1 MKIKKF
7 VATLSL
13 AAMTTFSLAACGDD
27 SDSDGTKDNPLVSD
41 NGGDDKDDTDKDD
54 TDNGNDD
61 ADDADDDNDGID
73 VPGGDADDA
82 DDDNDGMDAP
92 GGDADDAD
100 DDNDGMD
107 APGGDAD
114 GMDGGEA
121 TEQAYIDGM
130 KMILSGAAPNL
141 DEATLDELAQCVSD
155 LTFDQISPESRE
167 SVANGV
173 DVTTGQDGQIL
184 YDAASSCAS
193 EYMN

>member
-41 NGGDDKDDTDKDD
+41 NGGDDKDDTD
-54 TDNGNDD
+54 NGNDD
-61 ADDADDDNDGID
+61 ADDADDGNDGID
-73 VPGGDADDA
+73 V
-82 DDDNDGMDAP
+82 P